1 MVDESDRYNI
11 RGGVDFDDDTMERW
25 TVDQLASAVGN
36 LCREE
41 IEETNRMYSEYPDDY
56 SQRVADKNNRL
67 YEATSY
73 HLCEKKGGN
82 IRATDKGAHAWVAS
96 GLALAMSRGY
106 YCARAELTK
115 DRGNPIDV
123 RDTYEHAERTVALW
137 FLPLRNLEVRDI
149 ERENNIQRNGEEERD
164 LAAIKERILKE
175 AAPTAK

>member
-11 RGGVDFDDDTMERW
+11 RGGVDFDDDTTERW
-25 TVDQLASAVGN
+25 TVDQLASAIGN

-41 IEETNRMYSEYPDDY
+41 IEETNRMFSTYPEDY
-56 SQRVADKNNRL
+56 SHRVADKNNRL

-73 HLCEKKGGN
+73 NLCEKNGGK
-82 IRATDKGAHAWVAS
+82 IRATDKGARAWVAS
-96 GLALAMSRGY
+96 GLAMAMSQGY

-115 DRGNPIDV
+115 DRGNSIDV
-123 RDTYEHAERTVALW
+123 RDAYEHAERTVALW

-164 LAAIKERILKE
+164 LAAIKERIRKE